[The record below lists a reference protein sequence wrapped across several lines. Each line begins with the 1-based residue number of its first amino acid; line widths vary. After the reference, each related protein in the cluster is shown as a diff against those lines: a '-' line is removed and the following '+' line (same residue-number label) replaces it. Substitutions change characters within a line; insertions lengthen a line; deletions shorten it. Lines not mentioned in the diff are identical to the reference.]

1 MAEKWAQK
9 CAKLE
14 RGASGFLLEATQEY
28 AAKYAEGWTYEAIAA
43 EVTQAGYPI
52 TRPTITRRLKA
63 LGQIEGLTGTV
74 AEEAF
79 AAAYV
84 EVHALENEGRYRM
97 PKNDEGVAMVLEQAA
112 RQLQDKHGWSLE
124 DVKAEIAAAKPKT
137 KAASVEA
144 ASAPRITRYDLMVE
158 FLDTIRS
165 EFGDKPFTQR
175 EQTKAE
181 EISLELQ
188 IRSGV
193 EVR

>member
-1 MAEKWAQK
+1 VAEKWAQK

-14 RGASGFLLEATQEY
+14 KGSAGFIFEATQEY
-28 AAKYAEGWTYEAIAA
+28 AAKRAEGWSAKAIAA
-43 EVTQAGYPI
+43 EVTAAGFSI
-52 TRPTITRRLKA
+52 GERTVGRRLQA
-63 LGQIEGLTGTV
+63 LVKIEASAAT
-74 AEEAF
+74 AEQDF
-79 AAAYV
+79 VQAYY
-84 EVHALENEGRYRM
+84 EINMESSGSDKRL

-112 RQLQDKHGWSLE
+112 RELQDKYGWTE
-124 DVKAEIAAAKPKT
+124 ADVKAEIAAAKPKT

-144 ASAPRITRYDLMVE
+144 APAPRITRYDLMVE

-175 EQTKAE
+175 EQIKAE

>member
-14 RGASGFLLEATQEY
+14 KGASGFIFEATQEY
-28 AAKYAEGWTYEAIAA
+28 AVKRAAGWSTDQIAA
-43 EVTQAGYPI
+43 EVTDAGFPI
-52 TRPTITRRLKA
+52 SGRTIRRRLES
-63 LGQIEGLTGTV
+63 LEGIEGSDAASEAAFIEAYTGT
-74 AEEAF
+74 
-79 AAAYV
+79 
-84 EVHALENEGRYRM
+84 NDKGRGTTL
-97 PKNDEGVAMVLEQAA
+97 PSNDEGVAIVLERAA
-112 RQLQDKHGWSLE
+112 RELQDKHGWSLE
-124 DVKAEIAAAKPKT
+124 DVKAEIAAAKPKA

-144 ASAPRITRYDLMVE
+144 APAPKITRYDLMVE

>member
-1 MAEKWAQK
+1 VAEKWAQK

-14 RGASGFLLEATQEY
+14 KGSAGFIFEATQEY
-28 AAKYAEGWTYEAIAA
+28 AARKAEGWSAKAIAA
-43 EVTQAGYPI
+43 EVTAAGFSI
-52 TRPTITRRLKA
+52 GERTVGRRLKA
-63 LGQIEGLTGTV
+63 LEGLEGSAGAS
-74 AEEAF
+74 AEAKF
-79 AAAYV
+79 AAAYIV
-84 EVHALENEGRYRM
+84 ENDKASHSDPRL
-97 PKNDEGVAMVLEQAA
+97 PQNDEGVAMVLEKAA
-112 RQLQDKHGWSLE
+112 RELQDKHGWSLE
-124 DVKAEIAAAKPKT
+124 DVKAEIAAAKPKS

-144 ASAPRITRYDLMVE
+144 APAPRITRYDLMVE